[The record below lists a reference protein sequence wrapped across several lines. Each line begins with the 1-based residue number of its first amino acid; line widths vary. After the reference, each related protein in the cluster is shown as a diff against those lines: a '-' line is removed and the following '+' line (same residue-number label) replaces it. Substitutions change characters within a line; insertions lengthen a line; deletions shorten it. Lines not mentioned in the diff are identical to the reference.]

1 MRDAYGY
8 DAAACSYPQYGRYL
22 YLVVLDKNGEI
33 KLTKITKLEILFFLI
48 FSLVFR
54 RLLVYNRSILREKE
68 VFMLDDLLFSANVI
82 VPIFLL
88 IILGYLLT
96 RLKLWDAH
104 FLKIANDVCF
114 KCLLPV
120 LLFYNVAMAN
130 IFEVFN
136 GKLII
141 YVCVCACVICGALF
155 FIIPLLVKDNKRRGV
170 MIQGTFRS
178 NFLLF
183 GVPLGLSIGGPAG
196 AVLAAVVA
204 SFYVP
209 VINMLS
215 VISLY
220 VFSDAKDKS
229 LKSALLGIVKNPLII
244 GGVSGLIFSVVR
256 NRIGFELPV
265 MLDTT
270 LFNIKSTA
278 TPLAFLIL
286 GGDLKFGSMLRN
298 VKFSIFSVLGKILLV
313 PAIMLPLSALL
324 GFNQLEMAILVAV
337 FATPNA
343 VSSYAMARNYEA
355 DYELAGEIITLG
367 TLLSILTMF
376 AFITLTRSLGWI

>member
-1 MRDAYGY
+1 MGAD
-8 DAAACSYPQYGRYL
+8 
-22 YLVVLDKNGEI
+22 
-33 KLTKITKLEILFFLI
+33 LI
-48 FSLVFR
+48 
-54 RLLVYNRSILREKE
+54 
-68 VFMLDDLLFSANVI
+68 FSANVV

-88 IILGYLLT
+88 IMLGYVLT
-96 RLKLWDAH
+96 QVKLWDAH
-104 FLKIANDVCF
+104 FLKIANEVCF

-120 LLFYNVAMAN
+120 LLFYNVATAD
-130 IFEVFN
+130 IFAVFN
-136 GKLII
+136 LKLIL
-141 YVCVCACVICGALF
+141 YVCFCACAICGLLF
-155 FIIPLLVKDNKRRGV
+155 LVVPMFVKEKKRRGV

-183 GVPLGLSIGGPAG
+183 GVPLGLSIGGDEG

-220 VFSDAKDKS
+220 AFSDVENKS
-229 LKSALLGIVKNPLII
+229 LKTAAIGIVKNPLII
-244 GGVSGLIFSVVR
+244 GGVSGLIFSVIR
-256 NRIGFELPV
+256 NSIGFEMPV
-265 MLDTT
+265 IMDTT
-270 LFNIKSTA
+270 LFNIKSAA

-286 GGDLKFGSMLRN
+286 GGDLKFGNMLRN
-298 VKFSIFSVLGKILLV
+298 VKFSFLSVLGKTVLI
-313 PAIMLPLSALL
+313 PAVMLPVSAML
-324 GFNQLEMAILVAV
+324 GFDPLEMAILTAV

-367 TLLSILTMF
+367 TLLSVVTMF
-376 AFITLTRSLGWI
+376 VFITVARSFGWI

>member
-1 MRDAYGY
+1 MGAD
-8 DAAACSYPQYGRYL
+8 
-22 YLVVLDKNGEI
+22 
-33 KLTKITKLEILFFLI
+33 LI
-48 FSLVFR
+48 
-54 RLLVYNRSILREKE
+54 
-68 VFMLDDLLFSANVI
+68 FSANVV

-88 IILGYLLT
+88 IILGYFLT
-96 RLKLWDAH
+96 RIKLWDGH
-104 FLKIANDVCF
+104 FLKVANEVCF

-120 LLFYNVAMAN
+120 LLFYNVATAN

-136 GKLII
+136 LRLIL
-141 YVCVCACVICGALF
+141 YVCLCACLLCGALF
-155 FIIPLLVKDNKRRGV
+155 LIVPIFVKDKKRRGV

-183 GVPLGLSIGGPAG
+183 GVPLGLSIGGNEG

-220 VFSDAKDKS
+220 AFSESENKS
-229 LKSALLGIVKNPLII
+229 IKSALLGIVKNPLII
-244 GGVSGLIFSVVR
+244 GGVSGLIFSLIR
-256 NRIGFELPV
+256 NSIGFEMPAI
-265 MLDTT
+265 LDTT
-270 LFNIKSTA
+270 LFNIKSAA
-278 TPLAFLIL
+278 TPIAFLIL
-286 GGDLKFGSMLRN
+286 GGDLKFGNMLRN
-298 VKFSIFSVLGKILLV
+298 VKFSILSVLGKTVIIPLV
-313 PAIMLPLSALL
+313 MLTVSSLL
-324 GFNQLEMAILVAV
+324 GFGKLEMAILVAV

-367 TLLSILTMF
+367 TLLSVITMF
-376 AFITLTRSLGWI
+376 VFITTAKSLGWI

>member
-1 MRDAYGY
+1 MGAD
-8 DAAACSYPQYGRYL
+8 
-22 YLVVLDKNGEI
+22 
-33 KLTKITKLEILFFLI
+33 LI
-48 FSLVFR
+48 
-54 RLLVYNRSILREKE
+54 
-68 VFMLDDLLFSANVI
+68 FSANVV

-88 IILGYLLT
+88 IMLGYVLT
-96 RLKLWDAH
+96 RVKLWDAH
-104 FLKIANDVCF
+104 FLKIANEVCF

-120 LLFYNVAMAN
+120 LLFYNVATAD
-130 IFEVFN
+130 IFAVFN
-136 GKLII
+136 LKLIL
-141 YVCVCACVICGALF
+141 YVCFCACAICGLLF
-155 FIIPLLVKDNKRRGV
+155 LVVPMFVKEKKRRGV

-183 GVPLGLSIGGPAG
+183 GVPLGLSIGGDEG

-220 VFSDAKDKS
+220 AFSDVENKS
-229 LKSALLGIVKNPLII
+229 LKTAAIGIVKNPLII
-244 GGVSGLIFSVVR
+244 GGVSGLIFSVIR
-256 NRIGFELPV
+256 NSIGFEMPV
-265 MLDTT
+265 IMDTT
-270 LFNIKSTA
+270 LFNIKSAA

-286 GGDLKFGSMLRN
+286 GGDLKFGNMLRN
-298 VKFSIFSVLGKILLV
+298 VKFSFLSVLGKTVLI
-313 PAIMLPLSALL
+313 PAVMLPVSAVL
-324 GFNQLEMAILVAV
+324 GFDPLEMAILTAV

-367 TLLSILTMF
+367 TLLSVVTMF
-376 AFITLTRSLGWI
+376 VFITMARSFGWI

>member
-1 MRDAYGY
+1 MGAD
-8 DAAACSYPQYGRYL
+8 
-22 YLVVLDKNGEI
+22 
-33 KLTKITKLEILFFLI
+33 LI
-48 FSLVFR
+48 
-54 RLLVYNRSILREKE
+54 
-68 VFMLDDLLFSANVI
+68 FSANVV

-88 IILGYLLT
+88 IILGYFLT
-96 RLKLWDAH
+96 RIKLWDGH
-104 FLKIANDVCF
+104 FLKVANEVCF

-120 LLFYNVAMAN
+120 LLFYNVATAN

-136 GKLII
+136 LKLIV
-141 YVCVCACVICGALF
+141 YVCLCACLLCGSLF
-155 FIIPLLVKDNKRRGV
+155 LIVPIFVKDKKRIGV

-183 GVPLGLSIGGPAG
+183 GVPLGLSIGGNEG

-220 VFSDAKDKS
+220 AFSEAENKNI
-229 LKSALLGIVKNPLII
+229 KSALLGIVKNPLII
-244 GGVSGLIFSVVR
+244 GGVSGLIFSLIR
-256 NRIGFELPV
+256 NSIGFEMPAI
-265 MLDTT
+265 LDTT
-270 LFNIKSTA
+270 LFNIKSAA
-278 TPLAFLIL
+278 TPVAFLIL
-286 GGDLKFGSMLRN
+286 GGDLKFGNMLRN
-298 VKFSIFSVLGKILLV
+298 VKFSALSVLGKTVII
-313 PAIMLPLSALL
+313 PALMLTISSLL
-324 GFNQLEMAILVAV
+324 GFGKLEMAILVAV

-367 TLLSILTMF
+367 TLLSVVTMF
-376 AFITLTRSLGWI
+376 IFITMAKSFGWI

>member
-1 MRDAYGY
+1 
-8 DAAACSYPQYGRYL
+8 
-22 YLVVLDKNGEI
+22 
-33 KLTKITKLEILFFLI
+33 
-48 FSLVFR
+48 
-54 RLLVYNRSILREKE
+54 
-68 VFMLDDLLFSANVI
+68 MLQDLLFSANVV

-88 IILGYLLT
+88 IMLGYALT
-96 RLKLWDAH
+96 RIKLWDAH
-104 FLKIANDVCF
+104 FLKIANELCF

-120 LLFYNVAMAN
+120 LLFYNVATAN

-141 YVCVCACVICGALF
+141 YVCLCACVICGSLF
-155 FIIPLLVKDNKRRGV
+155 FIVPLFVKDKKRRGV

-183 GVPLGLSIGGPAG
+183 GVPLGLSIGGASG
-196 AVLAAVVA
+196 SVLAAVVA

-220 VFSDAKDKS
+220 AFSDAKNKS

-244 GGVSGLIFSVVR
+244 GGVSGLIFSLIR
-256 NRIGFELPV
+256 NWIGFEMPT

-270 LFNIKSTA
+270 LSNIKSAA

-286 GGDLKFGSMLRN
+286 GGDLKFGSMLKN
-298 VKFSIFSVLGKILLV
+298 VKFSIFSVLGKILII
-313 PAIMLPLSALL
+313 PAIMLPISALL
-324 GFNQLEMAILVAV
+324 GFDKLEMAILVAV

-355 DYELAGEIITLG
+355 DYDLAGEIITLG
-367 TLLSILTMF
+367 TLLSVLTMF
-376 AFITLTRSLGWI
+376 VFITLTKYLGWI

>member
-1 MRDAYGY
+1 MI
-8 DAAACSYPQYGRYL
+8 
-22 YLVVLDKNGEI
+22 N
-33 KLTKITKLEILFFLI
+33 
-48 FSLVFR
+48 
-54 RLLVYNRSILREKE
+54 
-68 VFMLDDLLFSANVI
+68 DLLFSCNVV

-88 IILGYLLT
+88 IVLGYVLT
-96 RLKLWDAH
+96 RVKLWDEH
-104 FLKIANDVCF
+104 FLKVANNVCF

-120 LLFYNVAMAN
+120 LLFYNVASAN

-136 GKLII
+136 GKLIL
-141 YVCVCACVICGALF
+141 YVCLCACVLCGALF
-155 FIIPLLVKDNKRRGV
+155 VIVPLFVKDNRRKGV

-183 GVPLGLSIGGPAG
+183 GVPLGLSIGGTAG
-196 AVLAAVVA
+196 STLAAVVA

-220 VFSDAKDKS
+220 VFSESKDKN
-229 LKSALLGIVKNPLII
+229 LKAALIGIVKNPLII
-244 GGVSGLIFSVVR
+244 GGVSGLLFSLVR
-256 NRIGFELPV
+256 NTIGFEIPT

-270 LFNIKSTA
+270 LNNIKSTA
-278 TPLAFLIL
+278 TPFAFLIL
-286 GGDLKFGSMLRN
+286 GGDLKFGNLLKN
-298 VKFSIFSVLGKILLV
+298 VKFSAMSVLGKIV
-313 PAIMLPLSALL
+313 IIPAVMITVSALL
-324 GFNQLEMAILVAV
+324 GFNQLEMAILIAV

-367 TLLSILTMF
+367 TLFSIITIF
-376 AFITLTRSLGWI
+376 IFITLAKSFAWI

>member
-1 MRDAYGY
+1 MGAD
-8 DAAACSYPQYGRYL
+8 
-22 YLVVLDKNGEI
+22 
-33 KLTKITKLEILFFLI
+33 LI
-48 FSLVFR
+48 
-54 RLLVYNRSILREKE
+54 
-68 VFMLDDLLFSANVI
+68 FSANVV

-88 IILGYLLT
+88 IILGYFLT
-96 RLKLWDAH
+96 RIKLWDGH
-104 FLKIANDVCF
+104 FLKVANEVCF

-120 LLFYNVAMAN
+120 LLFYNVATAN

-136 GKLII
+136 LKLIV
-141 YVCVCACVICGALF
+141 YVCLCACLLCGSLF
-155 FIIPLLVKDNKRRGV
+155 LIVPIFVKDKKRIGV

-183 GVPLGLSIGGPAG
+183 GVPLGLSIGGNEG

-220 VFSDAKDKS
+220 AFSDAENKNI
-229 LKSALLGIVKNPLII
+229 KSALLGIVKNPLII
-244 GGVSGLIFSVVR
+244 GGVSGLIFSLIR
-256 NRIGFELPV
+256 NSIGFEMPEI
-265 MLDTT
+265 LDTT
-270 LFNIKSTA
+270 LFNIKSAA
-278 TPLAFLIL
+278 TPVAFLIL
-286 GGDLKFGSMLRN
+286 GGDLKFGNMLRN
-298 VKFSIFSVLGKILLV
+298 VKFSALSVLGKTVII
-313 PAIMLPLSALL
+313 PALMLTISSLL
-324 GFNQLEMAILVAV
+324 GFGKLEMAILVAV

-367 TLLSILTMF
+367 TLLSVVTMF
-376 AFITLTRSLGWI
+376 IFITMTKSFGWI

>member
-1 MRDAYGY
+1 MGAD
-8 DAAACSYPQYGRYL
+8 
-22 YLVVLDKNGEI
+22 
-33 KLTKITKLEILFFLI
+33 LI
-48 FSLVFR
+48 
-54 RLLVYNRSILREKE
+54 
-68 VFMLDDLLFSANVI
+68 FSANVV

-88 IILGYLLT
+88 ILLGYFLT
-96 RLKLWDAH
+96 RIKLWDEN
-104 FLKIANDVCF
+104 FLKIANQVCF

-120 LLFYNVAMAN
+120 LLFYNVATAN

-136 GKLII
+136 LKLII
-141 YVCVCACVICGALF
+141 YVCLCACILCGILF
-155 FIIPLLVKDNKRRGV
+155 LIVPLFIKDKKRRGV

-183 GVPLGLSIGGPAG
+183 GVPLGLSIGGNEG

-220 VFSDAKDKS
+220 VFSESENKS
-229 LKSALLGIVKNPLII
+229 IKSALLGIVKNPLII
-244 GGVSGLIFSVVR
+244 GGVSGLIFSLIR
-256 NRIGFELPV
+256 NSIGFEIPT
-265 MLDTT
+265 MIDTT
-270 LFNIKSTA
+270 LYNIKSAA
-278 TPLAFLIL
+278 TPIAFMIL
-286 GGDLKFGSMLRN
+286 GGDLKFKNMLRN
-298 VKFSIFSVLGKILLV
+298 IKVSSLSVLGKVVLI
-313 PAIMLPLSALL
+313 PAIMLTVSALL
-324 GFNQLEMAILVAV
+324 GFDKLEMAILIAV

-367 TLLSILTMF
+367 TMLSIFTMF
-376 AFITLTRSLGWI
+376 VFITLAKTFAWI

>member
-1 MRDAYGY
+1 MGAD
-8 DAAACSYPQYGRYL
+8 
-22 YLVVLDKNGEI
+22 
-33 KLTKITKLEILFFLI
+33 LI
-48 FSLVFR
+48 
-54 RLLVYNRSILREKE
+54 
-68 VFMLDDLLFSANVI
+68 FSANVV

-88 IILGYLLT
+88 ILLGYFLT
-96 RLKLWDAH
+96 RIKLWDEN
-104 FLKIANDVCF
+104 FLKIANQVCF

-120 LLFYNVAMAN
+120 LLFYNVATAN

-136 GKLII
+136 LKLII
-141 YVCVCACVICGALF
+141 YVCLCACILCGLLF
-155 FIIPLLVKDNKRRGV
+155 LIIPLFIKDKKRRGV

-183 GVPLGLSIGGPAG
+183 GVPLGLSIGGNEG

-220 VFSDAKDKS
+220 VFSESENKN
-229 LKSALLGIVKNPLII
+229 LKSAVLGIIKNPLII
-244 GGVSGLIFSVVR
+244 GGVFGLIFSLIR
-256 NRIGFELPV
+256 NSIGFEIPT
-265 MLDTT
+265 MIDTT
-270 LFNIKSTA
+270 LFNIKSAA
-278 TPLAFLIL
+278 TPIAFMIL
-286 GGDLKFGSMLRN
+286 GGDLKFKNMLKN
-298 VKFSIFSVLGKILLV
+298 IKVSSLSVLGKVVLI
-313 PAIMLPLSALL
+313 PAIMLILSALL
-324 GFNQLEMAILVAV
+324 GFNKLEMAILIAV

-367 TLLSILTMF
+367 TMLSIFTMF
-376 AFITLTRSLGWI
+376 VFITLAKTFTWI

>member
-1 MRDAYGY
+1 
-8 DAAACSYPQYGRYL
+8 
-22 YLVVLDKNGEI
+22 
-33 KLTKITKLEILFFLI
+33 
-48 FSLVFR
+48 
-54 RLLVYNRSILREKE
+54 
-68 VFMLDDLLFSANVI
+68 MLDDLIFSAEVV

-88 IILGYLLT
+88 IMLGYGLT
-96 RLKLWDAH
+96 RIKLWNAD
-104 FLKIANDVCF
+104 FLKVANEVCF

-120 LLFYNVAMAN
+120 LLFYNVATAN

-136 GKLII
+136 LKLIA
-141 YVCVCACVICGALF
+141 YCCLCACLLCGVL
-155 FIIPLLVKDNKRRGV
+155 FIIVPIFVKDPKRRGV

-183 GVPLGLSIGGPAG
+183 GVPLGLSIGGDKG

-220 VFSDAKDKS
+220 AFSDSKS
-229 LKSALLGIVKNPLII
+229 KNIKAALIGIVKNPLII
-244 GGVSGLIFSVVR
+244 GGVSGLIFSLIR
-256 NRIGFELPV
+256 NSIGFEIPTII
-265 MLDTT
+265 DTT
-270 LFNIKSTA
+270 LFNIKSIA

-286 GGDLKFGSMLRN
+286 GGDLKFGNMLKN
-298 VKFSIFSVLGKILLV
+298 IKVSIFSVLGKTVII
-313 PAIMLPLSALL
+313 PALMLTLSALL
-324 GFNQLEMAILVAV
+324 GFNKLEMAILVAI

-355 DYELAGEIITLG
+355 DHELAGEIITLG
-367 TLLSILTMF
+367 TLLSVLTMF
-376 AFITLTRSLGWI
+376 AFITISKSLGWI

>member
-1 MRDAYGY
+1 MF
-8 DAAACSYPQYGRYL
+8 Q
-22 YLVVLDKNGEI
+22 
-33 KLTKITKLEILFFLI
+33 
-48 FSLVFR
+48 
-54 RLLVYNRSILREKE
+54 
-68 VFMLDDLLFSANVI
+68 DLMFSANVVI
-82 VPIFLL
+82 PIFLL
-88 IILGYLLT
+88 IMLGYALT
-96 RLKLWDAH
+96 RLKLWDGH
-104 FLKIANDVCF
+104 FLKIANDLCF

-120 LLFYNVAMAN
+120 LLFYNVATAN

-141 YVCVCACVICGALF
+141 YACVCACVICGILF
-155 FIIPLLVKDNKRRGV
+155 FIVPLLVRDNKRRGV
-170 MIQGTFRS
+170 LIQGTFRS

-183 GVPLGLSIGGPAG
+183 GVPLGLSIGGDAG

-215 VISLY
+215 VVSLY

-229 LKSALLGIVKNPLII
+229 LKSAFFGILKNPLII
-244 GGVSGLIFSVVR
+244 GGVSGLVFSLVR
-256 NRIGFELPV
+256 NGIGFELPM

-270 LFNIKSTA
+270 LFNIKTAA
-278 TPLAFLIL
+278 TPLAFLVL
-286 GGDLKFGSMLRN
+286 GGDLKFGNMLKN
-298 VKFSIFSVLGKILLV
+298 VKFSICSVLGKILVL
-313 PAIMLPLSALL
+313 PAIMLPVSVFL
-324 GFNQLEMAILVAV
+324 GFNHLEMAILVAI

-367 TLLSILTMF
+367 TLLSLFTMF
-376 AFITLTRSLGWI
+376 LFITLTRSLGWI

>member
-1 MRDAYGY
+1 MGAD
-8 DAAACSYPQYGRYL
+8 
-22 YLVVLDKNGEI
+22 
-33 KLTKITKLEILFFLI
+33 LI
-48 FSLVFR
+48 
-54 RLLVYNRSILREKE
+54 
-68 VFMLDDLLFSANVI
+68 FSANVV

-88 IILGYLLT
+88 IMLGYVLT
-96 RLKLWDAH
+96 RVKLWDTH
-104 FLKIANDVCF
+104 FLKIANEVCF

-120 LLFYNVAMAN
+120 LLFYNVATAD
-130 IFEVFN
+130 IFAVFN
-136 GKLII
+136 LKLIL
-141 YVCVCACVICGALF
+141 YVCFCACAICGLLF
-155 FIIPLLVKDNKRRGV
+155 LVVPMFVKEKKRRGV

-183 GVPLGLSIGGPAG
+183 GVPLGLSIGGDEG

-220 VFSDAKDKS
+220 AFSDAENKS
-229 LKSALLGIVKNPLII
+229 LKTAAIGIVKNPLII
-244 GGVSGLIFSVVR
+244 GGVSGLIFSVIR
-256 NRIGFELPV
+256 NSIGFEMPV
-265 MLDTT
+265 IMDTT
-270 LFNIKSTA
+270 LFNIKSAA

-286 GGDLKFGSMLRN
+286 GGDLKFGNMLRN
-298 VKFSIFSVLGKILLV
+298 VKFSFLSVLGKTVLI
-313 PAIMLPLSALL
+313 PAVMLPVSAML
-324 GFNQLEMAILVAV
+324 GFDPLEMAILTAV

-367 TLLSILTMF
+367 TLLSVVTMF
-376 AFITLTRSLGWI
+376 VFITVARSFGWI

>member
-1 MRDAYGY
+1 MGAD
-8 DAAACSYPQYGRYL
+8 
-22 YLVVLDKNGEI
+22 
-33 KLTKITKLEILFFLI
+33 LI
-48 FSLVFR
+48 
-54 RLLVYNRSILREKE
+54 
-68 VFMLDDLLFSANVI
+68 FSANVV

-88 IILGYLLT
+88 ILLGYFLT
-96 RLKLWDAH
+96 RIKLWNEN
-104 FLKIANDVCF
+104 FLKIANQVCF

-120 LLFYNVAMAN
+120 LLFYNVATAN

-136 GKLII
+136 LKLII
-141 YVCVCACVICGALF
+141 YVCLCACILCGILF
-155 FIIPLLVKDNKRRGV
+155 LIVPLFIKDKKRRGV

-183 GVPLGLSIGGPAG
+183 GVPLGLSIGGNEG

-220 VFSDAKDKS
+220 VFSESENKS
-229 LKSALLGIVKNPLII
+229 IKSALLGIVKNPLII
-244 GGVSGLIFSVVR
+244 GGVSGLIFSLIR
-256 NRIGFELPV
+256 NSIGFEIPT
-265 MLDTT
+265 MIDTT
-270 LFNIKSTA
+270 LFNIKSAA
-278 TPLAFLIL
+278 TPIAFMIL
-286 GGDLKFGSMLRN
+286 GGDLKFKNMLRN
-298 VKFSIFSVLGKILLV
+298 IKVSSLSVLGKVVLI
-313 PAIMLPLSALL
+313 PAIMLTVTALL
-324 GFNQLEMAILVAV
+324 GFDKLEMAILIAV

-367 TLLSILTMF
+367 TMLSIFTMF
-376 AFITLTRSLGWI
+376 IFITLAKTFAWI

>member
-1 MRDAYGY
+1 MGND
-8 DAAACSYPQYGRYL
+8 
-22 YLVVLDKNGEI
+22 
-33 KLTKITKLEILFFLI
+33 LI
-48 FSLVFR
+48 
-54 RLLVYNRSILREKE
+54 
-68 VFMLDDLLFSANVI
+68 FSANVV

-88 IILGYLLT
+88 IILGYVLT
-96 RLKLWDAH
+96 RIKLWDEH

-120 LLFYNVAMAN
+120 LLFYNVATAN

-136 GKLII
+136 LKLIL
-141 YVCVCACVICGALF
+141 YVCICAVVLCGLLF
-155 FIIPLLVKDNKRRGV
+155 VIIPLFVKDPKRRGV

-183 GVPLGLSIGGPAG
+183 GVPLGLSIGGETG

-220 VFSDAKDKS
+220 SFSDSKNKS
-229 LKSALLGIVKNPLII
+229 IKSALLGIVKNPLII
-244 GGVSGLIFSVVR
+244 GGVSGLIFSVIR
-256 NRIGFELPV
+256 NYIGFEIPT

-270 LFNIKSTA
+270 LFNIKSAA
-278 TPLAFLIL
+278 TPVAFLIL
-286 GGDLKFGSMLRN
+286 GGDLKFGNMLKN
-298 VKFSIFSVLGKILLV
+298 VKFSIFSVLGKTVLI
-313 PAIMLPLSALL
+313 PAMMLFVSSLL
-324 GFNQLEMAILVAV
+324 GFDKLEMAILIAV

-376 AFITLTRSLGWI
+376 VFITLARSLAWI

>member
-1 MRDAYGY
+1 MGAD
-8 DAAACSYPQYGRYL
+8 
-22 YLVVLDKNGEI
+22 
-33 KLTKITKLEILFFLI
+33 LI
-48 FSLVFR
+48 
-54 RLLVYNRSILREKE
+54 
-68 VFMLDDLLFSANVI
+68 FSANVV

-88 IILGYLLT
+88 ILLGYFLT
-96 RLKLWDAH
+96 RIKLWDEN
-104 FLKIANDVCF
+104 FLNIANQVCF

-120 LLFYNVAMAN
+120 LLFYNVATAN

-136 GKLII
+136 LKLII
-141 YVCVCACVICGALF
+141 YVCLCACILCGILF
-155 FIIPLLVKDNKRRGV
+155 LIVPLFIKDKKRRGV

-183 GVPLGLSIGGPAG
+183 GVPLGLSIGGNEG

-220 VFSDAKDKS
+220 VFSESENKS
-229 LKSALLGIVKNPLII
+229 IKSALLGIVKNPLII
-244 GGVSGLIFSVVR
+244 GGVSGLIFSLIR
-256 NRIGFELPV
+256 NSIGFEIPT
-265 MLDTT
+265 MIDTT
-270 LFNIKSTA
+270 LFNIKSAA
-278 TPLAFLIL
+278 TPIAFMIL
-286 GGDLKFGSMLRN
+286 GGDLKFKNMLRN
-298 VKFSIFSVLGKILLV
+298 IKVSSLSVLGKVVLI
-313 PAIMLPLSALL
+313 PAMMLTVSALL
-324 GFNQLEMAILVAV
+324 GFDKLEMAILIAV

-367 TLLSILTMF
+367 TMLSIFTMF
-376 AFITLTRSLGWI
+376 VFITLAKTFAWI

>member
-1 MRDAYGY
+1 
-8 DAAACSYPQYGRYL
+8 
-22 YLVVLDKNGEI
+22 
-33 KLTKITKLEILFFLI
+33 
-48 FSLVFR
+48 
-54 RLLVYNRSILREKE
+54 
-68 VFMLDDLLFSANVI
+68 MLNDLLFSANVI

-88 IILGYLLT
+88 ILLGYVLT
-96 RLKLWDAH
+96 KLRVWDAH
-104 FLKIANDVCF
+104 FLKVANNVCF

-120 LLFYNVAMAN
+120 LLFYNVASAN

-136 GKLII
+136 GKLIL
-141 YVCVCACVICGALF
+141 YVCFCACLLCAALF
-155 FIIPLLVKDNKRRGV
+155 VVVPLFIDKNKRRGV
-170 MIQGTFRS
+170 IIQGTFRS

-183 GVPLGLSIGGPAG
+183 GVPLGLSIGGEAG

-220 VFSDAKDKS
+220 VFSNAKDKN
-229 LKSALLGIVKNPLII
+229 LKTAILGIFKNPLII
-244 GGVSGLIFSVVR
+244 GGMSGLLFSVVR
-256 NRIGFELPV
+256 NAIGFEIPT

-286 GGDLKFGSMLRN
+286 GGDLKFGNMLRN
-298 VKFSIFSVLGKILLV
+298 IKYSLISVLGKIVLI
-313 PAIMLPLSALL
+313 PAVMLPISAVL
-324 GFNQLEMAILVAV
+324 GFGQLEMAILVAV

-355 DYELAGEIITLG
+355 DYDLAGEIITLG
-367 TLLSILTMF
+367 TLLSVFTI
-376 AFITLTRSLGWI
+376 FICITVVKGLGWI

>member
-1 MRDAYGY
+1 
-8 DAAACSYPQYGRYL
+8 
-22 YLVVLDKNGEI
+22 
-33 KLTKITKLEILFFLI
+33 
-48 FSLVFR
+48 
-54 RLLVYNRSILREKE
+54 
-68 VFMLDDLLFSANVI
+68 MLNDLLFSANTV

-88 IILGYLLT
+88 IMLGYVLT
-96 RLKLWDAH
+96 RIKLWDAH

-114 KCLLPV
+114 KCLLPE
-120 LLFYNVAMAN
+120 LLFYNVATAD

-141 YVCVCACVICGALF
+141 YASLCACAICGILF
-155 FIIPLLVKDNKRRGV
+155 LIVPLFVKDKKRRGV

-183 GVPLGLSIGGPAG
+183 GVPLGLSIGGDKG

-220 VFSDAKDKS
+220 AFSDAKNKN
-229 LKSALLGIVKNPLII
+229 LKSALLGILKNPLII
-244 GGVSGLIFSVVR
+244 GGVSGLIFSLIR
-256 NRIGFELPV
+256 NYIGFEIPTII
-265 MLDTT
+265 DTT

-286 GGDLKFGSMLRN
+286 GGDLKFGNMLRN
-298 VKFSIFSVLGKILLV
+298 IKFSMLSVLGKIVLI
-313 PAIMLPLSALL
+313 PAVMLTVSSLL
-324 GFNQLEMAILVAV
+324 GFDKLEMAILVAV

-355 DYELAGEIITLG
+355 DYDLAGDIITLG
-367 TLLSILTMF
+367 TLLSIVTMF
-376 AFITLTRSLGWI
+376 IFITIARTLAWI